1 MAVQFF
7 YDEQLRRFLL
17 QFTRIF
23 SGFQVEYGKDD
34 LGNVTYLTVPV
45 RYGDASRQA
54 QAIIQNNSA
63 NSMPSAPMMSFYVSG
78 MKYARERIQEP
89 YHVDTRSYRQ
99 RSWDADTETYET
111 TQGNAF
117 TVKRHMPVPYDVT
130 IKLDI
135 WTTNTNQKW
144 QLFEQIAPMFNPS
157 LEIQSTDNY
166 VDWTSLTVVELN
178 DINYTS
184 RTVPLGTDEPIDIM
198 TLTFTLPVWISMPA
212 KVTKLG
218 VIHKIIASVFDADG
232 NTTSILENDDL
243 LLGTRMQVT
252 PHGYQVLLIGNQ
264 LQVLKASAVDEANT
278 DLGSLSTQNDSNV
291 LWHAVIEEYGKLRDG
306 ISQIRLEN
314 STNNIEIVGTVA
326 YHPTDDRIMLF
337 TVDEDTL
344 PVNTLSPVTAVIDP
358 LRSGPGVGL
367 TAAAVGQRYLLTD
380 NIGRTGDEDIS
391 DGSTVDPMAQAWKGF
406 NTQGDDI
413 ELVASANDIIEYDGQ
428 KWNVVFD
435 ASNVSTEEYLTNL
448 NTGLQYKWDGVQWV
462 RSYEGLYTGGSWSL
476 VI

>member
-1 MAVQFF
+1 MAQVDFF
-7 YDEQLRRFLL
+7 YDSQLRRFLL

-54 QAIIQNNSA
+54 QAIIQDNSA
-63 NSMPSAPMMSFYVSG
+63 NKMPSAPMMSFYVSNT
-78 MKYARERIQEP
+78 KYARERVQEP
-89 YHVDTRSYRQ
+89 YHVDTTSYRQ
-99 RSWDADTETYET
+99 RVWDEATQTYET

-117 TVKRHMPVPYDVT
+117 TVKRHMPVPYDIT

-166 VDWTSLTVVELN
+166 IDWTSLSVIELN
-178 DINYTS
+178 DINYSS
-184 RTVPLGTDEPIDIM
+184 RTIPVGTDEPIDIM
-198 TLTFTLPVWISMPA
+198 TMTFTLPVWISMPA

-218 VIHKIIASVFDADG
+218 VIHKVIASMYDADG
-232 NTTSILENDDL
+232 DAINALQNDDL
-243 LLGTRMQVT
+243 LLGTRMKVT

-264 LQVLKASAVDEANT
+264 LQVLKQSAVDEPNT
-278 DLGSLSTQNDSNV
+278 DLGALSTQEDSIV
-291 LWHAVIEEYGKLRDG
+291 LWHPVIEEYGKLRDG

-314 STNNIEIVGTVA
+314 ETNDIEIVGTVA

-344 PVNTLSPVTAVIDP
+344 PVNTMLPVTAVIDP
-358 LRSGPGVGL
+358 QRSGPNAGL
-367 TAAAVGQRYLLTD
+367 AAASTGQRYLLTD
-380 NIGRTGDEDIS
+380 NIGDLDNTDAS
-391 DGSTVDPMAQAWKGF
+391 DSWGSIVA
-406 NTQGDDI
+406 NT
-413 ELVASANDIIEYDGQ
+413 NDIIEYNGTD
-428 KWNVVFD
+428 WVVKFN
-435 ASNVSTEEYLTNL
+435 AGGAENIEYVTNL
-448 NTGLQYKWDGVQWV
+448 TTNLQYKWDGGQWV

>member
-34 LGNVTYLTVPV
+34 SGNPTYLTVPV

-54 QAIIQNNSA
+54 QAIIQNNSV
-63 NSMPSAPMMSFYVSG
+63 NG
-78 MKYARERIQEP
+78 MKYARDRVQEP
-89 YHVDTRSYRQ
+89 YHVDTRSFRQ
-99 RSWDADTETYET
+99 RAWDEDTQTYET

-166 VDWTSLTVVELN
+166 IDWTSLTVVELN
-178 DINYTS
+178 DINYSS
-184 RTVPLGTDEPIDIM
+184 RTVPVGTEEPIDIM
-198 TLTFTLPVWISMPA
+198 TLTFTLPIWISMPA

-218 VIHKIIASVFDADG
+218 VIHKIIAGIYDADG
-232 NTTSILENDDL
+232 NTNSLLENDDL

-264 LQVLKASAVDEANT
+264 LQVLKANAVDEPNT
-278 DLGSLSTQNDSNV
+278 DLGSLSTQDDSV
-291 LWHAVIEEYGKLRDG
+291 LLWHAVIEEYGKLRDG

-314 STNNIEIVGTVA
+314 DTNDIEIVGTVA
-326 YHPTDDRIMLF
+326 YHPTDDRVMLF

-344 PVNTLSPVTAVIDP
+344 PANSLAPVTAVIDP
-358 LRSGPGVGL
+358 QRSGPGAGL
-367 TAAAVGQRYLLTD
+367 AAAATGQRYLLTD
-380 NIGRTGDEDIS
+380 DIGD
-391 DGSTVDPMAQAWKGF
+391 VD
-406 NTQGDDI
+406 NTDAADSWGNV
-413 ELVASANDIIEYDGQ
+413 VASVNDIIQYNGTD
-428 KWNVVFD
+428 WFVHFD
-435 ASNVSTEEYLTNL
+435 ASATENTEYVTNL
-448 NTGLQYKWDGVQWV
+448 NTGLQYKWDGSQWV
-462 RSYEGLYTGGSWSL
+462 RSYEGLYAGGKWSL

>member
-7 YDEQLRRFLL
+7 YDEQIRRFLL

-23 SGFQVEYGKDD
+23 SGFQVEYGRDD
-34 LGNVTYLTVPV
+34 NGNVTYQTVPV

-63 NSMPSAPMMSFYVSG
+63 NSMPSAPMMSFYISA
-78 MKYARERIQEP
+78 MKYARERVQEP
-89 YHVDTRSYRQ
+89 YHVDTRSFRQ
-99 RSWDADTETYET
+99 RTWDEDAQTYET

-117 TVKRHMPVPYDVT
+117 TVKRHMPVPYDLT

-144 QLFEQIAPMFNPS
+144 QLLEQITPLFNPS
-157 LEIQSTDNY
+157 VEIQSTDNY
-166 VDWTSLTVVELN
+166 IDWTSLTVVELN

-184 RTVPLGTDEPIDIM
+184 RTVPVGTEEPIDIV
-198 TLTFTLPVWISMPA
+198 TLTFTVPIWISMPA

-218 VIHKIIASVFDADG
+218 VIHKIIAGIYDADG
-232 NTTSILENDDL
+232 NTNSLLENDDL
-243 LLGTRMQVT
+243 LLGTRIQVT

-264 LQVLKASAVDEANT
+264 LQVLKSSAVDEPNT
-278 DLGSLSTQNDSNV
+278 DLESLSTQDDSIL

-314 STNNIEIVGTVA
+314 ATNDIEIVGTVA

-344 PVNTLSPVTAVIDP
+344 PANTLAPVNAVIDP
-358 LRSGPGVGL
+358 QRSGPGAGL
-367 TAAAVGQRYLLTD
+367 AAAVTGQRYLLTD
-380 NIGRTGDEDIS
+380 SIGDS
-391 DGSTVDPMAQAWKGF
+391 D
-406 NTQGDDI
+406 NTDAADSWGN
-413 ELVASANDIIEYDGQ
+413 LVADVNDIVQYNGTS
-428 KWNVVFD
+428 WFVHFD
-435 ASNVSTEEYLTNL
+435 ASATETTEYVTNL
-448 NTGLQYKWDGVQWV
+448 NTSLQYKWDGVQWV